1 MLQTMEGMT
10 ILALTFILQSP
21 QIVLN
26 PEHIQFLIFEFLR
39 KKMNKNLEKK
49 LNAWHMIVIY
59 DLLSLPG
66 QSVYNVINILLK
78 LLNIQFVALSDLEGA
93 GTAILARE
101 TQTSLIPINE
111 FLKQVIFVEQF
122 DWGDFF
128 LFSAVPNSW
137 QELEKKSYP
146 ELIALTETTLRAV
159 DDTYIYMYT
168 PYDEVVQL
176 IKENYTI
183 EEIKKGK
190 LEDLDYPS

>member
-1 MLQTMEGMT
+1 MEGMT

>member
-1 MLQTMEGMT
+1 
-10 ILALTFILQSP
+10 
-21 QIVLN
+21 
-26 PEHIQFLIFEFLR
+26 
-39 KKMNKNLEKK
+39 
-49 LNAWHMIVIY
+49 MIVIY